1 MNQYLNSGIITT
13 VEEAYEF
20 VREIGYP
27 VIVRPA
33 FTMGGTGGGICYNDK
48 DLEEIVSSGL
58 HYSPVTQCLL
68 EKSIAGI

>member
-1 MNQYLNSGIITT
+1 MNELNEPVPESDIITT

-33 FTMGGTGGGICYNDK
+33 FTMGGTGGGIC
-48 DLEEIVSSGL
+48 
-58 HYSPVTQCLL
+58 
-68 EKSIAGI
+68 